1 MKRLAKIL
9 RMRCHK
15 CGYRRNEA
23 YEIDDTRTCDSEK
36 DYQSR
41 TLKEFSSRLRKRR
54 KFSFVI
60 CRKSY
65 CMKCRSLMN
74 TPKGLRFLFFDYY
87 V

>member
-15 CGYRRNEA
+15 CGYRRNET

-41 TLKEFSSRLRKRR
+41 TLKGFSSRLKKRQ
-54 KFSFVI
+54 KFSFVLH
-60 CRKSY
+60 REGY
-65 CMKCRSLMN
+65 CMRCRSFMK
-74 TPKGLRFLFFDYY
+74 TPKGSRFWFFDFD